1 MDFQGLSQH
10 NVYQLLSI
18 INNSIVPEND
28 VLNDSLYDE
37 APIKNVISNRGM
49 EEQLKNVSYSSGCCS
64 NNSCPILHI
73 DFDDDEEIIVLP
85 CNHGFNKDAITKW
98 VSDEKAECPVC
109 RFKLHSIEK
118 KNRSTPEPEEAI
130 NSPRP
135 PRRANIIYTRDI
147 LSSSFL
153 DHFNSNRNT
162 VVYSHPFGP
171 RIERVAS
178 IISEEDDNNDLMNAI
193 NAVHE
198 LNRVVYPN
206 VNSIYNSA
214 VFDVIQSPDSHIDL
228 SHNPRAP
235 SLD

>member
-18 INNSIVPEND
+18 INNSIPEND

-49 EEQLKNVSYSSGCCS
+49 EEQLKTVSYSDGCCS

-73 DFDDDEEIIVLP
+73 DFDDDEEITVLP
-85 CNHGFNKDAITKW
+85 CNHGFNKEAITKW

-109 RFKLHSIEK
+109 RFKLHSIEI
-118 KNRSTPEPEEAI
+118 KNATQPEEVI

-135 PRRANIIYTRDI
+135 PRRANIIYTSDI
-147 LSSSFL
+147 FRSPSFL
-153 DHFNSNRNT
+153 DHFNSIRNT
-162 VVYSHPFGP
+162 VMYSHPYGP

-193 NAVHE
+193 NAVHQ
-198 LNRVVYPN
+198 LNSVVYPN

-214 VFDVIQSPDSHIDL
+214 VFDVIRPPDSQVDL
-228 SHNPRAP
+228 SNNPRAP